1 MMNNAADA
9 ASMAV
14 IRGDKINYFNFG
26 KNVAGKD
33 VDEHTI
39 YEGASLSKTVLTFIF
54 FKTFQSQIN
63 HSIQKL
69 PISNEQW
76 REFFVQEG
84 LDSINWN
91 DFYEITIADL
101 LRHTSGIEQIIK
113 NEKPIY
119 RFKYSDFGFIVLQF
133 IWETIHQKSFLS
145 AIEPVLSQ
153 DFHFVWQANPEL
165 NFVNSFTKKYRPE
178 RKIRNHEKPL
188 ANGTLLC
195 STSGLV
201 KFCQLLTP
209 DFFEFI
215 ADKKVLMDTSNQD
228 FRYLYWGQ
236 GMGIEILN
244 DRKFFWQWGNNYC
257 YNSAIIIEPKTNTT
271 YLLLTNTLSARMA
284 FMPLLREMIGND
296 AFMCLYYPW

>member
-14 IRGDKINYFNFG
+14 IRGDQINYFNFG
-26 KNVAGKD
+26 KNIAGND

-54 FKTFQSQIN
+54 FKTMRAQIN
-63 HSIQKL
+63 QNLQEL
-69 PISNEQW
+69 PISDGQW
-76 REFFVQEG
+76 KTFFASHE
-84 LDSINWN
+84 LDSIHWSS
-91 DFYEITIADL
+91 FYQITLSDL
-101 LRHTSGIEQIIK
+101 LTHTSGIAQIIK
-113 NEKPIY
+113 NEMPIY
-119 RFKYSDFGFIVLQF
+119 RFEYSDFGYLLLQF
-133 IWETIHQKSFLS
+133 IYETLHQKPFTMAIDSILS
-145 AIEPVLSQ
+145 N
-153 DFHFVWQANPEL
+153 DFHFVWQPNPEL

-178 RKIRNHEKPL
+178 RNIRNYEQPL

-201 KFCQLLTP
+201 KFCQLLTA
-209 DFFEFI
+209 DFFDFI
-215 ADKKVLMDTSNQD
+215 TEKKVLMDTTNPD

-257 YNSAIIIEPKTNTT
+257 YNSAIIIEPKSNTS

-284 FMPLLREMIGND
+284 FMPILREMLGNE